1 MIICL
6 IINPDSTTIFFQF
19 LDSKENFWLP
29 SMKDILIAIFSTE
42 ENIYLAYWLNIDDA
56 RFNTVN
62 FAELVHQEE
71 VNIPFLNDVEKIRY
85 IFPNAEGDVFIGLVR
100 DEKHSVIVFTKEQIY
115 LPINKNIY
123 DIVQN
128 GSLRDKKLDI
138 ESYLEDIFTDSID
151 PDIQSLLSEMNNELA
166 NYSSFISVY
175 EFESDKLIA
184 STLHKKKDEN
194 LLAREVFK
202 ELKRL
207 ELIKKRNLEIELKK
221 IGPNVQVF
229 YFYLK
234 GLVFVIYCI
243 NIQVNTG
250 IIRLKLKTFLKNKG
264 SFIQYFTHTGEKK
277 KTIQFA
283 NVNLTS
289 KQNLKSLNFRIT
301 FNNYS

>member
-1 MIICL
+1 
-6 IINPDSTTIFFQF
+6 
-19 LDSKENFWLP
+19 
-29 SMKDILIAIFSTE
+29 MKDILIAIFSIE

-85 IFPNAEGDVFIGLVR
+85 IFPNAEGDIFIGLVR
-100 DEKHSVIVFTKEQIY
+100 DDKHSVIVFTKEQIY
-115 LPINKNIY
+115 LPINKNIL

-128 GSLRDKKLDI
+128 GLLREKKLEI
-138 ESYLEDIFTDSID
+138 ESYLEDIFTDTVD
-151 PDIQSLLSEMNNELA
+151 PDIQKLLSEMNNELT

-175 EFESDKLIA
+175 DFESDKLIA

-194 LLAREVFK
+194 FLAREVFK

-207 ELIKKRNLEIELKK
+207 ELIKKLNLEIELKK

-250 IIRLKLKTFLKNKG
+250 IIRLKLKTFLKNKAKY
-264 SFIQYFTHTGEKK
+264 IQYVTQSDEKK
-277 KTIQFA
+277 NTIQFA
-283 NVNLTS
+283 NANLTT
-289 KQNLKSLNFRIT
+289 KNLKSLKFRIT
-301 FNNYS
+301 FMNY